1 MFDEI
6 IKNILEDDTMLYF
19 ILGSMIS
26 AENDFTEENIQT
38 SLEFFD
44 SLEKGVNES
53 DKPQKEKDNII
64 KYINNGREILNNELN
79 CLNK

>member
-79 CLNK
+79 YLNK

>member
-53 DKPQKEKDNII
+53 DKSQKEKDNII

-79 CLNK
+79 YLNK

>member
-6 IKNILEDDTMLYF
+6 IKNILEDDTLLYF

-53 DKPQKEKDNII
+53 DKSQKEKDNII
-64 KYINNGREILNNELN
+64 KYINNWREILNNELN
-79 CLNK
+79 YLNK